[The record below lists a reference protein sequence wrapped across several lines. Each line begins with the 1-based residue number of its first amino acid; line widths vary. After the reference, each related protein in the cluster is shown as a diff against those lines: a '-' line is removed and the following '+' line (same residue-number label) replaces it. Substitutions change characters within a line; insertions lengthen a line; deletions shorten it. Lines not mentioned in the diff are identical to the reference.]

1 MDALRA
7 TYADLKTVK
16 TRGVCQVILEMPIEA
31 MVQVVDMLGAP
42 VAAHEVWVGFARLR
56 EGAEQPAIEAQ
67 TSRPL
72 SQIAAFHCNKP
83 LFRQFLSE
91 KAGRPIQGPDA
102 AADEVRTRCG
112 IKSRKEL
119 DTNSIAARH
128 WRNLKADFEVWMRA
142 DDPVE
147 AA

>member
-7 TYADLKTVK
+7 TYADIKTVR
-16 TRGVCQVILEMPIEA
+16 TRKVYQIVFEGPIEEMGLA
-31 MVQVVDMLGAP
+31 MALFGPPTPDA
-42 VAAHEVWVGFARLR
+42 EVWAGIARLR
-56 EGAEQPAIEAQ
+56 PETKVAVLEDQ

-91 KAGRPIQGPDA
+91 KAGKPIQGADA

-112 IKSRKEL
+112 VQSRKEL
-119 DTNSIAARH
+119 DNNPIAARH